1 MWTGARRWKKRCV
14 LVDDLIRQGKVRYI
28 GCSNFPAW
36 MLAKSLWVSD
46 VKNLCSFISVQPKY
60 NLISREAEKELQPL
74 CVDQGVGMIIY
85 SPVEGGI
92 LTGKYDCGIPAGS
105 RVDESNPQLL
115 DRAAKMRLHVQRLQQ
130 PLRVLRE
137 VADELGRTRSQ
148 VSLNWLINRPAVS
161 SAIIGATRP
170 EQIEENVG
178 ATGWTMPP
186 ELVKKLEDAFE
197 L

>member
-1 MWTGARRWKKRCV
+1 M